1 MRAAVTRDGR
11 LDVVDVEDPAPGP
24 GHVLVR
30 PLSTG
35 ICGSDLHAL
44 AHFTNFAGLLDRV
57 GAPSLDASADTVF
70 GHEFCAEILQHGP
83 DTAGTLPVGTR
94 VCSVPI
100 IIGEGGVEQ
109 IGYSNRYPGALAER
123 MVLQEALLLPV
134 PDSLETNI
142 AALTEPLAV
151 GEHAVGLAD
160 LQPGQPCLVI
170 GCGPVGLAVIA
181 ALKGRNHGPVLAAD
195 FSPTRRRLAEA
206 FGADE
211 VINPAVSSP
220 HDRWASFG
228 VPVSMMEY
236 ASAVMMGA
244 DLKNPVIFEA
254 VGVPGMLQGIIEEAP
269 PRSRIVVVGVCMH
282 ADSIEP
288 FFAVAKE
295 LEFRFSFGYSPAEY
309 AATLERLASGVPG
322 AELLV
327 TDVFGLDETPGA
339 FETLRTPGE
348 HGKILITPQ
357 THQNERGTRD
367 PWPL

>member
-1 MRAAVTRDGR
+1 
-11 LDVVDVEDPAPGP
+11 VDVEDPEAGS

-44 AHFTNFAGLLDRV
+44 ADFANFTGLMERV
-57 GAPSLDASADTVF
+57 GAPSLDGAADTIF
-70 GHEFCAEILQHGP
+70 GHEFCAEILEHGP
-83 DTAGTLPVGTR
+83 DTAGTLPAGTR

-100 IIGEGGVEQ
+100 IIGPGGVEQ
-109 IGYSNRYPGALAER
+109 IGYSNCYPGALAER

-134 PDSLETNI
+134 PDSLETNV

-160 LQPGQPCLVI
+160 LQPGQPCLVV

-181 ALKGRNHGPVLAAD
+181 ALKGRGHGPVLAAD
-195 FSPTRRRLAEA
+195 FSPARRRLAEA

-211 VINPAVSSP
+211 VIDPEVSSP

-228 VPVSMMEY
+228 VPMTIMER
-236 ASAVMMGA
+236 AGAVMLGA
-244 DLKNPVIFEA
+244 ELNDPVIFEA
-254 VGVPGMLQGIIEEAP
+254 VGVPGMLQAIIEAAP

-282 ADSIEP
+282 PDSIEP
-288 FFAVAKE
+288 FFAVTKE
-295 LEFRFSFGYSPAEY
+295 IEFRFSFGYTPAEY
-309 AATLERLASGVPG
+309 ASTLDRLANGVPG
-322 AELLV
+322 AEKLV
-327 TDVFGLDETPGA
+327 TDAVGLDGAPGA

-357 THQNERGTRD
+357 D
-367 PWPL
+367 

>member
-44 AHFTNFAGLLDRV
+44 ADFSNFAGLLDRV

-70 GHEFCAEILQHGP
+70 GHEFCAEILEHGP

-94 VCSVPI
+94 VCSVPLI
-100 IIGEGGVEQ
+100 LGEGGVEQ

-134 PDSLETNI
+134 PDSLDTNI

-160 LQPGQPCLVI
+160 LQPGQPCLVV

-195 FSPTRRRLAEA
+195 FSATRRRLAEA

-211 VINPAVSSP
+211 VIDPAVSSP

-228 VPVSMMEY
+228 VPVTMMEY
-236 ASAVMMGA
+236 AGAVMTGA

-254 VGVPGMLQGIIEEAP
+254 VGVPGMLQGIIEESP

-288 FFAVAKE
+288 IFAVAKE

-322 AELLV
+322 TELLV
-327 TDVFGLDETPGA
+327 TDVLGLDETPGA
-339 FETLRTPGE
+339 FETLRSPGE

-357 THQNERGTRD
+357 T
-367 PWPL
+367 